1 MGMGLD
7 FLKAI
12 VTLCHSVQKVTQ
24 EPTGTSR
31 LGVISGAI
39 LALPVL
45 VFSALWLGVA
55 TSRPFWVDEI
65 YSFWGSSWK
74 GAGFPEIWQHLS
86 EGRDGST
93 PLFVFLSWIW
103 KNTLADPTAGI
114 FVGLTPFSRE
124 CSLRIP
130 SLLFVVAGS
139 LVLLRALKITK
150 CWETAFATVSLLLLG
165 NFLVIAEASEF
176 RGYGPVI
183 GGAAW
188 MWGAYLLWCRR
199 PSAVNAAMLSGGMLI
214 LGNVHPLGVLFAG
227 SLFLVMLIKHRDR
240 LRALLLMAAPFVI
253 VFLVS
258 LPAVIAARHLTE
270 PWNWI
275 PVPDLGAFP
284 EAVFS
289 NHLFAW
295 TWLGIVLGTTFSI
308 RSQPACMQFLPAE
321 KWTIILWLGVPFL
334 LWLVSQ
340 FGTVLFLSKYFL
352 PVWLVVSVLVSQHLS
367 RAGRVCLA
375 WVLVSGGVL
384 FLAGGRAV
392 VPREFNMVVEESP
405 VPVDQRGEPLPVTA
419 ILTDSGHR
427 ITTEAYRKTASA
439 PFFYYFDP
447 VLAFTDG
454 GDARRVAVELNLV
467 RANTKT
473 FSASNGQAGINP
485 SSLVETNNFQ
495 QWVAGQ
501 KGSIQVFF
509 TLDQTAWKQIFSV
522 FEKLGWVPVH
532 NPIPAGFRAG
542 EYYVTW
548 KLP

>member
-1 MGMGLD
+1 
-7 FLKAI
+7 
-12 VTLCHSVQKVTQ
+12 
-24 EPTGTSR
+24 
-31 LGVISGAI
+31 
-39 LALPVL
+39 LPVV

-74 GAGFPEIWQHLS
+74 DAGLPEIWQHLS

-103 KNTLADPTAGI
+103 KNSLADPIGGI
-114 FVGLTPFSRE
+114 FVGLTPFSKE
-124 CSLRIP
+124 CSLRMP

-139 LVLLRALKITK
+139 LILLRALRITK
-150 CWETAFATVSLLLLG
+150 CWETAFSTVSLFLLG
-165 NFLVIAEASEF
+165 NFLIIAEASMF
-176 RGYGPVI
+176 RGYGLVI

-199 PSAVNAAMLSGGMLI
+199 PSAVNAAMLSGGILI
-214 LGNVHPLGVLFAG
+214 LGNAHPLGVLFAG
-227 SLFLVMLIKHRDR
+227 SLFLGILIKHRDR
-240 LRALLLMAAPFVI
+240 LKALLLVAVPFVI
-253 VFLVS
+253 VFLAS
-258 LPAVIAARHLTE
+258 LPALIAARRLAQ

-275 PVPDLGAFP
+275 PIPDLGAIP
-284 EAVFS
+284 EALFS

-295 TWLGIVLGTTFSI
+295 TWIGFVLGATFSI
-308 RSQPACMQFLPAE
+308 RNQPAFMQFLPLE
-321 KWTIILWLGVPFL
+321 KWTIIFWLGVPFF

-340 FGTVLFLSKYFL
+340 FGTVMFLTRYFL

-367 RAGRVCLA
+367 RAGRVCMA

-384 FLAGGRAV
+384 FVAGGSSV
-392 VPREFNMVVEESP
+392 VPREFNRVVEESP
-405 VPVDQRGEPLPVTA
+405 VPLNQRGEPLPVTA

-447 VLAFTDG
+447 VLAFTNG

-473 FSASNGQAGINP
+473 FSASKGQAGINP
-485 SSLVETNNFQ
+485 YSLVETKDFQ
-495 QWVAGQ
+495 QWVDVQ
-501 KGSIQVFF
+501 KGPIQMFF
-509 TLDQTAWKQIFSV
+509 TLDQTAWRQIFLV
-522 FEKLGWVPVH
+522 FEKLGWVLVH
-532 NPIPAGFRAG
+532 DPIPTGFRPG
-542 EYYVTW
+542 EFYVTW